1 MGDYHVESPQR
12 LEAVYQM
19 IEDEIKFPYLFIKP
33 RAAKEEEIGLI
44 HTPSYVQKIK
54 ETSSRERVVLDP
66 DTSTS
71 AQSYR
76 VALLAAG
83 GILETVDKI
92 MEGKIQNAFALIRPP
107 GHHAEASRAMG
118 FCLFNNVAIG
128 AQYLLERYNQK
139 RILIVDWDLHHGNG
153 TQHSF
158 EQSPNVLYF
167 STHQH
172 PHYPGTG
179 DSSEIGQ
186 NSGEG
191 FTVNVPLSPGKTDE
205 DYLYIYR
212 NILSPISEQYQP
224 DFILVSAGFDTF
236 EQDPLGGMKVTS
248 RGFGALTQELM
259 DLSQKICGGKILAVL
274 EGGYHLRGLREGVK
288 EVLTHLGAQGPRTE
302 TSIQSSPQR
311 EKELSPFMETYRKY
325 WNL

>member
-1 MGDYHVESPQR
+1 MGSYHVESPQR
-12 LEAVYQM
+12 LEAIYQM
-19 IEDEIKFPYLFIKP
+19 IEDEIKFPYLSIKP

-54 ETSSRERVVLDP
+54 ETSGRERVVLDP

-83 GILETVDKI
+83 GILEAVDKI

-167 STHQH
+167 STHQY

-212 NILSPISEQYQP
+212 NILSSISEQYQP

-288 EVLTHLGAQGPRTE
+288 EVLTHLGAQQPKTE
-302 TSIQSSPQR
+302 LSIQSSPQR
-311 EKELSPFMETYRKY
+311 EKELSPVIETHRKY